1 LPWFQ
6 WTNRIDH
13 GFRQRA
19 ATRGES
25 SGRADVGRTLAK
37 EMQGLKYNGHVRDI
51 HHSTFRV
58 SSEAQL
64 ILR

>member
-1 LPWFQ
+1 
-6 WTNRIDH
+6 
-13 GFRQRA
+13 
-19 ATRGES
+19 
-25 SGRADVGRTLAK
+25 VGRTLAK